1 MTIAKL
7 GTANNRV
14 KDLYDLCLLAQR
26 FEFEGALS
34 AGRSSD
40 ILKHGTL
47 RCRFVAVFHRLED
60 VPRLLIVVAA
70 INWVR
75 SRPLSPWPDA
85 GSALRRFLG

>member
-40 ILKHGTL
+40 ILIL
-47 RCRFVAVFHRLED
+47 A
-60 VPRLLIVVAA
+60 
-70 INWVR
+70 
-75 SRPLSPWPDA
+75 SRTVWQVL
-85 GSALRRFLG
+85 F

>member
-40 ILKHGTL
+40 ILKHGTAL
-47 RCRFVAVFHRLED
+47 PFCCRL
-60 VPRLLIVVAA
+60 P
-70 INWVR
+70 
-75 SRPLSPWPDA
+75 SS
-85 GSALRRFLG
+85 